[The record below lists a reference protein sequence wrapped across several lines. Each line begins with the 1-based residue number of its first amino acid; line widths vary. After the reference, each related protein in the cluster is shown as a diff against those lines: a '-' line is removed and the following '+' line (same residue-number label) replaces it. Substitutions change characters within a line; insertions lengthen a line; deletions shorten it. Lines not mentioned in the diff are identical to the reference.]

1 MVTKKYKLLQKK
13 LYYEWL
19 ANIKINKDNY
29 FSPLKHPIFNTIL
42 IEDGSYLKILLQ
54 ILKTLINNK
63 NIIFIQIKLVC

>member
-42 IEDGSYLKILLQ
+42 IEDSSIWRSYYKSLKHLL
-54 ILKTLINNK
+54 ITKISFLYKSN
-63 NIIFIQIKLVC
+63 